1 MFITRLRKIEKF
13 RLSLVQPPSFCTHLG
28 NIEVFLTAVLVT
40 RLLRHDGH
48 RREYEVLKRVHCWL
62 LIVLSWPYWYNS
74 VQLRYF
80 TTLLT
85 VRRIVVSR
93 GKMVH
98 AIEWVAVLPLALL
111 DLGTGEIFVTAVVVS
126 TLLSHVTIL
135 VQQRTHKH
143 WRQKYFTCTQAVWW
157 QWQYLHSIN
166 CMNDFDARHD
176 NTTNSQQCR
185 EVTQLLRYTLFNTS
199 YSHRFQWRQRV

>member
-1 MFITRLRKIEKF
+1 MMDIEESTKYWKE
-13 RLSLVQPPSFCTHLG
+13 CT
-28 NIEVFLTAVLVT
+28 V
-40 RLLRHDGH
+40 DCWS
-48 RREYEVLKRVHCWL
+48 YCRVPRQNGSCNSVSYW
-62 LIVLSWPYWYNS
+62 IWEQATVPWSNATVRCCPMWPYWYNS

-80 TTLLT
+80 TALLT